1 MIDKFEKKEKENQI
15 KVPRITTKP
24 DDPRYDHP
32 MKTTMDVSEA
42 ADYLKTTKDGLYN
55 RIQRR
60 EIPYI
65 RVGKRRIIFFREDL
79 EAFLD
84 SRAVSP
90 SQEID
95 LSGRRGK

>member
-1 MIDKFEKKEKENQI
+1 MFTELEEAEKAKKNT
-15 KVPRITTKP
+15 KPRISKKQ
-24 DDPRYDHP
+24 DSPRYDHP

-79 EAFLD
+79 EAFLNTRIVPPTQD
-84 SRAVSP
+84 
-90 SQEID
+90 ID
-95 LSGRRGK
+95 PTGRRTK